1 MKKSRYPLCLILMMF
16 MLGVALAQG
25 PDKSKSES
33 KSASHIKT
41 KYEKSKDRTTV
52 TLKSMELGGA
62 MTREVSNV
70 GQATQLTLD
79 VSFAYPGEKPAK
91 PVDSLTMKFTSRAR
105 YPAFQRGQNL
115 MVVIDD
121 QNAIPI
127 GDTSYKSDA
136 QTFYTDEMLTAQVPR
151 EIMERIRAAKSAKM
165 FLGNR
170 EIRFRTEQLD
180 DLREMTAR
188 MSP

>member
-1 MKKSRYPLCLILMMF
+1 MIKFKFPLCMLILAS
-16 MLGVALAQG
+16 MLGVALAQDPNKNKG
-25 PDKSKSES
+25 ES

-41 KYEKSKDRTTV
+41 KYDKSKDRTTV
-52 TLKSMELGGA
+52 TLKSMDLGGA
-62 MTREVSNV
+62 MTREVTNL
-70 GQATQLTLD
+70 GQGTQLTLD
-79 VSFAYPGEKPAK
+79 VSFTYPGEHPTK

-105 YPAFQRGQNL
+105 YPVFQRGQNL

-121 QNAIPI
+121 QSAIPI

-136 QTFYTDEMLTAQVPR
+136 QTFYTDEMMSAQVPR
-151 EIMERIRAAKSAKM
+151 EIMERIRAAKSAKL

-170 EIRFRTEQLD
+170 EISFRAEQLD
-180 DLREMTAR
+180 DLREIAVR

>member
-1 MKKSRYPLCLILMMF
+1 MKKFKLLLSLMLLAST
-16 MLGVALAQG
+16 LGVAVAQG

-33 KSASHIKT
+33 KAASHVKT
-41 KYEKSKDRTTV
+41 KYDKSKDRTTV
-52 TLKSMELGGA
+52 TLKSMDLGGA
-62 MTREVSNV
+62 MTREVSSL
-70 GQATQLTLD
+70 GQSTQLTLD
-79 VSFAYPGEKPAK
+79 VSFTYAGEHPAK
-91 PVDSLTMKFTSRAR
+91 PVDALTMKFTSRAR
-105 YPAFQRGQNL
+105 YPVFQRGQNL
-115 MVVIDD
+115 MVVVDD

-127 GDTSYKSDA
+127 GDTNYKSDA

-151 EIMERIRAAKSAKM
+151 EIMERIRTAKTAKM

-170 EIRFRTEQLD
+170 EIAFRSEQLD